1 MVVVTASDLQ
11 CTSSPAA
18 RGRTHSR
25 PRDRG
30 RDPDRHRGIIAP
42 NEDAARAVRYLTKDV
57 GHGYSEVHIDRLHGA
72 GVLPCSPECPNWL
85 RLGVQP
91 RKTGPG
97 LRRAGAFRGHLGI
110 GDRRVRVSRHWSD
123 KTLKQHRADRAA
135 VVRAVPTKAG
145 VEAPITDRM
154 STDVI
159 RSDGRSRYLWR
170 SLAYQPSASL
180 NAYSAAIDHG
190 PHEDRIGSA
199 AAPPAKNRSRYL
211 PI

>member
-1 MVVVTASDLQ
+1 M
-11 CTSSPAA
+11 
-18 RGRTHSR
+18 
-25 PRDRG
+25 
-30 RDPDRHRGIIAP
+30 
-42 NEDAARAVRYLTKDV
+42 
-57 GHGYSEVHIDRLHGA
+57 
-72 GVLPCSPECPNWL
+72 
-85 RLGVQP
+85 
-91 RKTGPG
+91 
-97 LRRAGAFRGHLGI
+97 
-110 GDRRVRVSRHWSD
+110 GDRRVRVSRHMSD
-123 KTLKQHRADRAA
+123 KTLKHRADRAA
-135 VVRAVPTKAG
+135 GIRAVLIEAG